1 VSRNKRAAR
10 LVVLAA
16 VAMLAA
22 ACGSAGVPM
31 DPAPVGAVAPPQPA
45 DVGGPDQTSGGTTS
59 NSCNALASSRP
70 TNGTSVLSGSTMAKI
85 KERGKLIAGVDQ
97 TTFLFG
103 FRNPTT
109 GTLEGF
115 DIDMVKQVAQ
125 AIFGSDD
132 PKYIQFK
139 AISSQQRVPVLK
151 DHSVDIV
158 VRTYSITC
166 DRLKDIA
173 FSTVYYVS
181 GQRIL
186 VPGNSGVTRLADLAG
201 KRVCATKASTSLAKI
216 ASDPSKPIPVSVDN
230 WSDCLVMLQQGQVA
244 AVSTDDVI
252 LAGMAAQDPTLKI
265 VSDPFTEEDYGIGIP
280 QGEDDMVQFVNA
292 VLEHVRNDGPWQ
304 ASYQRWIQPRL
315 PGLSPPQP
323 QYK

>member
-1 VSRNKRAAR
+1 M
-10 LVVLAA
+10 VVLAA
-16 VAMLAA
+16 VAMLAV
-22 ACGSAGVPM
+22 ACGNAGVPT
-31 DPAPVGAVAPPQPA
+31 DPAPVGAVSPPQPA
-45 DVGGPDQTSGGTTS
+45 DVGGADKTSSGTTV
-59 NSCNALASSRP
+59 NTCNALASQRP
-70 TNGTSVLSGSTMAKI
+70 TNGTSVLNGSTMEKI

-115 DIDMVKQVAQ
+115 DIDMVKAVAK

-132 PKYIQFK
+132 SKYIQFK
-139 AISSQQRVPVLK
+139 AISSQQRVPVLQK
-151 DHSVDIV
+151 HSVDIV

-166 DRLKDIA
+166 DRLKDID

-186 VPGNSGVTRLADLAG
+186 VTGNSPVAKLTDLAG
-201 KRVCATKASTSLAKI
+201 KRVCATKESTSLTKI
-216 ASDPSKPIPVSVDN
+216 ESDPSKPVPVSVDN

-265 VSDPFTEEDYGIGIP
+265 VGDPFTEEDYGIGIP
-280 QGEDDMVQFVNA
+280 KGEDDMVQFVNA
-292 VLEHVRNDGPWQ
+292 VLEHVRSDGPWQ
-304 ASYQRWIQPRL
+304 SSYQRWIQPRL
-315 PGLSPPQP
+315 PGLSPPQA